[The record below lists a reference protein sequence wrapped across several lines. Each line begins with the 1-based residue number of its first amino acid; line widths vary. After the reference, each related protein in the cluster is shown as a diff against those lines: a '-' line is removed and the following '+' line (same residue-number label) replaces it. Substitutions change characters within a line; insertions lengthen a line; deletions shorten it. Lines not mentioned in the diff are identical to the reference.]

1 MNHNA
6 EDGLVQL
13 FNLNM
18 GSGLQ
23 LNFLEITALLL
34 IALATLMALYRLL
47 FGPTTPDRIVS
58 ADALSVIAT
67 VILCIIAAL
76 FQSVLYLD
84 VALIY
89 GVLSFVGIIALA
101 RAIEHPSDS
110 NFEGHLEDKNNVN
123 VRKSDPGRNSGDQP

>member
-1 MNHNA
+1 MSHEAGN
-6 EDGLVQL
+6 DLVQL
-13 FNLNM
+13 FNFNLE
-18 GSGLQ
+18 SSLQ
-23 LNFLEITALLL
+23 LNFLEITALAL
-34 IALATLMALYRLL
+34 IALATLMGLYRLL
-47 FGPTTPDRIVS
+47 FGPTNPDRIVS

-101 RAIEHPSDS
+101 RAIEGDD
-110 NFEGHLEDKNNVN
+110 ERD
-123 VRKSDPGRNSGDQP
+123 SGDKS